1 MTGTDTFEMYR
12 PMMFAIAYRMLG
24 SAMEAEDIVQEAYL
38 RYQATPPDSIRSLR
52 SFLSTIVTRLCL
64 NQLKTA
70 RVQRETY
77 IGPWLP
83 EPILSSDSRL
93 NPTGQAIER
102 ESISMAFLVL
112 LERLTP
118 AERAVFLLHEVFDYE
133 YAEIA
138 TMLDKEEAAC
148 RQLYSRAKKH
158 IAEHRPRFKS
168 SPEEH
173 RRMLDSF
180 MQAVGA
186 GNLEGLTHL
195 LAENVTIWSDGGGKV
210 KASPR
215 PIYGRHMA
223 ARFLLGIARFAPQGY
238 RGEVAEVNSQPA
250 IIIYTPEDA
259 VMSVFM
265 FEINQGQIQEIR
277 AVVNPDKLSHV
288 SAGGRGA

>member
-1 MTGTDTFEMYR
+1 MTGTETFETYR

-38 RYQATPPDSIRSLR
+38 RYQATPPDSIRSLK

-70 RVQRETY
+70 RVQREEY

-83 EPILSSDSRL
+83 EPILTTDSRL
-93 NPTGQAIER
+93 NPTGRAIEK

-112 LERLTP
+112 LESLTP

-138 TMLDKEEAAC
+138 DMLNKEEAAC
-148 RQLYSRAKKH
+148 RQLYSRARKH

-210 KASPR
+210 KASPK
-215 PIYGRHMA
+215 PIYGQHMV
-223 ARFLLGIARFAPQGY
+223 ARFFMGIARFAPQGY
-238 RGEVAEVNSQPA
+238 RGEIADVNSQPA
-250 IIIYTPEDA
+250 IIIYTPEGA
-259 VMSVFM
+259 VMGVFM
-265 FEINQGQIQEIR
+265 FEIDQGQIQEIR
-277 AVVNPDKLSHV
+277 AIVNPDKLTHV
-288 SAGGRGA
+288 LSADKGA